1 MTANDEALPWV
12 NFAEE
17 DYAMASLSL
26 RRKTPLTNGACFHA
40 QQCVEKYLKAIL
52 VYQQRPFPR
61 THDLRLLSNL
71 CTQSGVLVEID
82 EEVLDLL
89 SSYALRARYPGDVP
103 TLEEGHDA
111 LRITRIMRR
120 FARKWLGIL

>member
-1 MTANDEALPWV
+1 MTANDEALSWV

-40 QQCVEKYLKAIL
+40 QQCVEKYLNAIL
-52 VYQQRPFPR
+52 VRQKQPFPR

-71 CTQSGVLVEID
+71 CTKAGVLVEINAD
-82 EEVLDLL
+82 GLDLL

-103 TLEEGHDA
+103 TLEEARDA

-120 FARKWLGIL
+120 FARKWLGPL

>member
-12 NFAEE
+12 KFAEE

-26 RRKTPLTNGACFHA
+26 RRKTPLTNSACFHA

-52 VYQQRPFPR
+52 VHQQRPFPR

-103 TLEEGHDA
+103 TLEEARDA
-111 LRITRIMRR
+111 LRITRVMRR
-120 FARKWLGIL
+120 FARKWLEIL

>member
-1 MTANDEALPWV
+1 MTANDEALSWV

-52 VYQQRPFPR
+52 VRQKQPFPR

-71 CTQSGVLVEID
+71 CTKAGVLVEINAD
-82 EEVLDLL
+82 GLDLL

-103 TLEEGHDA
+103 TLEEARDA

-120 FARKWLGIL
+120 FARKWLGPL

>member
-1 MTANDEALPWV
+1 MTANDEALSWV

-52 VYQQRPFPR
+52 VRQKQPFPR

-71 CTQSGVLVEID
+71 CTKAGVLVEINAD
-82 EEVLDLL
+82 GLDLL

-103 TLEEGHDA
+103 TLEEAQDA

-120 FARKWLGIL
+120 FARKWLGPL

>member
-1 MTANDEALPWV
+1 MTANDEASPWV
-12 NFAEE
+12 KFAEE
-17 DYAMASLSL
+17 DYTMASLSL

-40 QQCVEKYLKAIL
+40 QQYVEKYLKAIL
-52 VYQQRPFPR
+52 VLQQRPFPR

-71 CTQSGVLVEID
+71 CTQSGVLVEIN

-103 TLEEGHDA
+103 TLEEARDA